1 MGVLKKGQRT
11 SSAPKGNG
19 MNETNA
25 KDILIDDIYY
35 FSVRAK
41 NTLRNWHE
49 FDSDKRP
56 PLKTLGDIAKL
67 TQAEILFVPNCG
79 RKTLKEIEE
88 VLDEHGLFLKNV
100 YRPTIKVVST
110 PALDGIRIRELEEK
124 NDRLLMELG
133 YLQGEITKAD
143 AYKDQIAKLE
153 HRIIEIERSNNRA
166 WEIVKQVK
174 HEQEGTRDAAADAI
188 WKLQAELSRVNEKA

>member
-1 MGVLKKGQRT
+1 MT
-11 SSAPKGNG
+11 DANPEN
-19 MNETNA
+19 
-25 KDILIDDIYY
+25 ILIDDVY
-35 FSVRAK
+35 FNVRAT

-56 PLKTLGDIAKL
+56 PLKTLGDITKL
-67 TQAEILFVPNCG
+67 SQSELLQVPNCG

-88 VLDEHGLFLKNV
+88 VLEEHGLFLKNV
-100 YRPTIKVVST
+100 YRPNIKVVST
-110 PALDGIRIRELEEK
+110 PALDGIRIRELEDK
-124 NDRLLMELG
+124 NDRLLLELG
-133 YLQGEITKAD
+133 YLQGEIAKSE

-174 HEQEGTRDAAADAI
+174 HEQEVTRGAAADAI
-188 WKLQAELSRVNEKA
+188 WKLQAELSRANEKA

>member
-1 MGVLKKGQRT
+1 MSET
-11 SSAPKGNG
+11 S
-19 MNETNA
+19 A
-25 KDILIDDIYY
+25 KDILIDDVY
-35 FSVRAK
+35 FNVRAT

-49 FDSDKRP
+49 FDPDKRP

-67 TQAEILFVPNCG
+67 TQAEILLVPNCG

-88 VLDEHGLFLKNV
+88 ALEEHGLFLKNV

-110 PALDGIRIRELEEK
+110 PALDGIRIRELEDK

-133 YLQGEITKAD
+133 YLQGEIAKSE
-143 AYKDQIAKLE
+143 AYKNQIAKLE

-166 WEIVKQVK
+166 WELVKQVK
-174 HEQEGTRDAAADAI
+174 HEQEVTRDAAADAI
-188 WKLQAELSRVNEKA
+188 WKLQAELSRANEKA